1 MQVGASDVYLDL
13 GIMLLDLKKLCVNQS
28 KFVLGLLHKLCI
40 YIDEQNHSFYGVR
53 IVAVVCM
60 RDLSFGVGFQ
70 GSRESKGPAC
80 TMQTIGSTAVAKPHT
95 ILDAAH
101 PYIYIYVCM
110 YILSNFLHTCTFI

>member
-1 MQVGASDVYLDL
+1 
-13 GIMLLDLKKLCVNQS
+13 MLLDLKKLCVNQS

-101 PYIYIYVCM
+101 PYIYIYICMYVCMYVCM
-110 YILSNFLHTCTFI
+110 YILSNCLHTCTFI